1 MREAAN
7 AKALQRNSPGA
18 LRSSDDGPSTP
29 TTDASALITE
39 AETRREIVR
48 RLVRQEQ
55 FSVRHDFNAESPPP
69 LRCPRADC
77 DATFVDPYH
86 CVRHEAD
93 IHSASE
99 GSTRTAE
106 LAVALGDPVG
116 LAAFDR
122 YIGGSR
128 SGGVTEVV
136 AAPRYGLRQ
145 GMEPSMPTGSADV
158 TTGRC
163 ALDLWKTV
171 EEWRKAQTSSERY
184 RELALSIYDQIT
196 PSSSTGGS
204 SINRSHLPDAVA
216 RALVGELDTGER
228 TTVTKQNTFGISRW
242 VGRAHGSVVDRQPS
256 EDTPITNPQAL
267 EEASWQA
274 LVSLFETNGET
285 FLESAPY
292 ASYLD
297 EVDRPTRDAVAVA
310 AKDIADRERAEWSA
324 EARALKQEAL
334 RQGRETAANAMAE
347 TALERFLDGT
357 ATGGIVGKLV
367 DDQVYRRY
375 LLCSF

>member
-7 AKALQRNSPGA
+7 AKALERNSPSA
-18 LRSSDDGPSTP
+18 LRFSDDGRSTH
-29 TTDASALITE
+29 TADASSLITE
-39 AETRREIVR
+39 AEARQEVVR
-48 RLVRQEQ
+48 RLVRQEH

-69 LRCPRADC
+69 FRCPRADC

-86 CVRHEAD
+86 CVRHED
-93 IHSASE
+93 EVHSASE
-99 GSTRTAE
+99 GSTKTAE

-116 LAAFDR
+116 LAAFHK

-128 SGGVTEVV
+128 SGGVTEAV
-136 AAPRYGLRQ
+136 AAPRSGRQ
-145 GMEPSMPTGSADV
+145 GMEPSTPTGSADV

-163 ALDLWKTV
+163 ALDLWKTF

-184 RELALSIYDQIT
+184 RELALSIYDQIML
-196 PSSSTGGS
+196 SSSTGGS
-204 SINRSHLPDAVA
+204 SINRSHLSDAIA

-228 TTVTKQNTFGISRW
+228 TTVTKQNTFEISRW
-242 VGRAHGSVVDRQPS
+242 VGRAHGSVMDRQPS
-256 EDTPITNPQAL
+256 EDTPITNTQAL

-285 FLESAPY
+285 FLESTPY

-297 EVDRPTRDAVAVA
+297 EVDRPTRDAVAA
-310 AKDIADRERAEWSA
+310 AVKDIADRERAEWSA

-334 RQGRETAANAMAE
+334 RRGREAAANAIAE
-347 TALERFLDGT
+347 DALERFLDGT
-357 ATGGIVGKLV
+357 ATGGIVGQLV

-375 LLCSF
+375 LLGIF